1 MSDTSSEET
10 ALRAALRSQLGSAR
24 RKASGTAKGRAAL
37 EKRAMHPSDGR
48 LKRVR
53 DRTQFNVEIDR
64 ELKEWLSRAK
74 RDHRMTFTEIV
85 ERGLELVRAELEG
98 KHA

>member
-1 MSDTSSEET
+1 
-10 ALRAALRSQLGSAR
+10 
-24 RKASGTAKGRAAL
+24 
-37 EKRAMHPSDGR
+37 MHPSDGR